1 MVLSRSQ
8 PMLSYWLLFFSAAL
22 ALNLSP
28 GPDLIYILSRT
39 VAQGAKIGVAS
50 SLGVCA
56 GALVH
61 VVAAALGLS
70 AILVTSA
77 TAFSVVKYIGAA
89 YLVYLGIQA
98 LCSNGTNFDVSTTQ
112 TSDVSP
118 WQAFKQG
125 LLVDILNPKV
135 AIFFMAFLP
144 QFVRTELGHTS
155 GQIIGLGVLVIL
167 VAMIVETVIV
177 LAAARLTDIFRR
189 NRQLS
194 IWLDRVLGSILLTL
208 GIRLA
213 FSEQRS

>member
-1 MVLSRSQ
+1 
-8 PMLSYWLLFFSAAL
+8 
-22 ALNLSP
+22 
-28 GPDLIYILSRT
+28 
-39 VAQGAKIGVAS
+39 
-50 SLGVCA
+50 
-56 GALVH
+56 
-61 VVAAALGLS
+61 
-70 AILVTSA
+70 
-77 TAFSVVKYIGAA
+77 
-89 YLVYLGIQA
+89 
-98 LCSNGTNFDVSTTQ
+98 
-112 TSDVSP
+112 
-118 WQAFKQG
+118 
-125 LLVDILNPKV
+125 
-135 AIFFMAFLP
+135 MAFLP